1 MSAGT
6 PDIKKRAALVAAFIT
21 VFLDLLNFGLIIPDV
36 QLRSE
41 DLGLRGLALGLAIAA
56 YSISQLIFAPFL
68 GRLSDRV
75 GRRRVLLI
83 TCALSIVGGGL
94 WAFSENLVFLYL
106 SRILLG
112 VAGANV
118 GVVYAYVSDVTEPNE
133 RAKSLGILGAAFGL
147 GFLLGPV
154 SGAFL
159 VKFNEGHPYYLG
171 AASALFGL
179 INLLYVWRGMPD
191 IPPAD
196 SSAAS
201 AGIAAQ
207 FRLVGRA
214 LRTPGLG
221 LLLAIFFMINLG
233 FSNLESTYFR
243 LMENV
248 YRLDQEQTA
257 LILTWVGIVSAFIQ
271 GYFIRKL
278 LVRFSEV
285 TLLRISY
292 CILIPTFITVP
303 FAQPW
308 VPVLIGA
315 FLLGA
320 ASGVAQPCLSSLI
333 SRSAPAAVAGGLFG
347 VNQALGALARI
358 IGPGLG
364 NTLFE
369 ITYWLPYAAGA
380 LIMAPVLALMWR
392 IQPPPE
398 TESGDSPAVPAH

>member
-1 MSAGT
+1 M
-6 PDIKKRAALVAAFIT
+6 
-21 VFLDLLNFGLIIPDV
+21 
-36 QLRSE
+36 
-41 DLGLRGLALGLAIAA
+41 
-56 YSISQLIFAPFL
+56 
-68 GRLSDRV
+68 
-75 GRRRVLLI
+75 
-83 TCALSIVGGGL
+83 
-94 WAFSENLVFLYL
+94 
-106 SRILLG
+106 
-112 VAGANV
+112 

-159 VKFNEGHPYYLG
+159 VKFNDGHPYYLG

-196 SSAAS
+196 PTAAS

-315 FLLGA
+315 FTNQWTMELAQDLRFVFEKDPSGNMWVQDQQPPRQRFEYERTNPPMDFVIISGSSIPA
-320 ASGVAQPCLSSLI
+320 AAPLVIAAGLAISARSGGEFLTSASAMEEAF
-333 SRSAPAAVAGGLFG
+333 RNAPAGWERKNLQLVLRAEVLGKAPGPARVVALH
-347 VNQALGALARI
+347 V
-358 IGPGLG
+358 
-364 NTLFE
+364 
-369 ITYWLPYAAGA
+369 W
-380 LIMAPVLALMWR
+380 
-392 IQPPPE
+392 
-398 TESGDSPAVPAH
+398 